1 MYGCSV
7 VVTGKITQRIIEK
20 LEIVITKT
28 VICWRNLR
36 LSTKMVKIH
45 GIKEYLLHQIKN
57 TMELDASLNIL
68 LNKHINLVSL
78 MKK

>member
-7 VVTGKITQRIIEK
+7 VVTGEITQRIIEK

-28 VICWRNLR
+28 MICWRNLR

-45 GIKEYLLHQIKN
+45 GIEDHLLH
-57 TMELDASLNIL
+57 
-68 LNKHINLVSL
+68 
-78 MKK
+78 